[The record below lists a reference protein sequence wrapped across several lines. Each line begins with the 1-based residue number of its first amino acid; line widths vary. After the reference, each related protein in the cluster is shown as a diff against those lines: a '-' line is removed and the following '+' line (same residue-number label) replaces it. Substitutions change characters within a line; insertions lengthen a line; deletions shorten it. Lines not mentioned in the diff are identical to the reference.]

1 MPKPEIVKGNLEAI
15 VSGLESLIR
24 TARLAEQPLLA
35 YMLDLARLEAKR
47 ELQKFKN

>member
-1 MPKPEIVKGNLEAI
+1 LVEPEVQEA
-15 VSGLESLIR
+15 GLQAIAEALKKLVEEAQKI
-24 TARLAEQPLLA
+24 EQPLLA